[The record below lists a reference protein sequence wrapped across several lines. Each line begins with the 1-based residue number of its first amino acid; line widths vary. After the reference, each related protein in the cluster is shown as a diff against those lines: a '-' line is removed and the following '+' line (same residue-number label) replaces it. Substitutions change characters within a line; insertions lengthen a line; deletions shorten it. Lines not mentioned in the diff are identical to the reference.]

1 MRRLLEID
9 DLCVSYGDTPI
20 LYDVDLRVGEGEIV
34 GVVGE
39 SGSGKSTLVHAAM
52 RVLRS
57 GGCVDHGRIVYDG
70 VDLAQLD
77 EPSMAGYRGSEMS
90 MVFQNPMATFSP
102 VRTLKSQFIETI
114 RSHTDLS
121 RAAAYDRAV
130 DLLVRLGLDD
140 VGRVLDSY
148 SFELSGGMCQRAA
161 LAVAMTLDPRLLFAD
176 EPTSALDVTVQ
187 AQVVKQLMR
196 LRDEFGTSIVMV
208 THNMGV
214 VFYMADTIVV
224 MYAGRVVEYG
234 SRDQIRSNPSHPYTR
249 ALIES
254 IPRLG
259 GNEISGIA
267 GNPYVYGQRERG
279 CCFYDRCPEREEACA
294 RQEIPQR
301 EVEAG
306 HLVACRRVGSATT
319 MSATTTGAPIAPT
332 ATATPSAS
340 PTTTATDTT
349 TSTAKGVDV

>member
-1 MRRLLEID
+1 MARGAAVCRPTEGMGRRYMRQLLKID
-9 DLCVSYGDTPI
+9 DLCVSYGGTPI
-20 LYDVDLRVGEGEIV
+20 LHDVDLRVGEGEIV

-57 GGCVDHGRIVYDG
+57 GGCVERGRIVYDG

-77 EPSMAGYRGSEMS
+77 EPSMTGYRGREMS
-90 MVFQNPMATFSP
+90 MVFQNPMTTFSP

-121 RAAAYDRAV
+121 RAAAYDRAA

-140 VGRVLDSY
+140 VERVLGSY

-161 LAVAMTLDPRLLFAD
+161 LAIAMVLDPRLLFAD

-208 THNMGV
+208 THHMGV

-224 MYAGRVVEYG
+224 MYAGRVIEHG

-254 IPRLG
+254 IPQLG
-259 GNEISGIA
+259 GSEIRGIG
-267 GNPYVYGQRERG
+267 GNPYVYGQRQRG
-279 CCFYDRCPEREEACA
+279 CCFYDRCAEREEACA
-294 RQEIPQR
+294 RQDIRPR
-301 EVEAG
+301 EVEPG
-306 HLVACRRVGSATT
+306 HLVACRRVGSA
-319 MSATTTGAPIAPT
+319 A
-332 ATATPSAS
+332 AS
-340 PTTTATDTT
+340 PT
-349 TSTAKGVDV
+349 TSTAKGADV